1 MDRASLL
8 ALLDRYGLHLRDGHV
23 YHQDGTPVL
32 PSLSSP
38 LPLTSPG
45 DSALSVSQPT
55 VHIAS
60 GQQEA
65 SRATAPLAPIHSLE
79 QDSAPERVVDPGQVP
94 QFPKQDVLPPHVLD
108 AVFQFENSPE
118 PVSFRPSV
126 DWTSIAVGRFGST
139 NDETV
144 KRSSEVES
152 RLLKAFRFGRA
163 DEHLPEGMSLAP
175 PSIADEDKQ
184 ALSRSSKMTSAV
196 ELEKIRFEY
205 QKKIL
210 VASRPLLFSMSL
222 LLPWAFQFC
231 EESVPLTPE
240 ECAARPSDREFGAV
254 FNAID
259 GTLSLLS
266 SMVADI
272 NLERKECIAEALVGT
287 NTFKPEPANTLI
299 SASDRE
305 AILRAAKRDKTFR
318 EGVASVR
325 KANTPKPKSRGGG
338 SGAHRGAHSGKNYYR
353 GAGDRSGQ
361 QRFDSASIADWVSSG
376 SYRGGPRSEGGTSFR
391 GRSFGGQRGSG
402 NNNSF
407 RKPSSGPAPHQK
419 GAGAQ

>member
-126 DWTSIAVGRFGST
+126 DWTSKLLWVALVLPMTKQLNGLQRWSLVYLRLSVSDGLMNIYLKGCLSHRL
-139 NDETV
+139 
-144 KRSSEVES
+144 
-152 RLLKAFRFGRA
+152 RLLMKT
-163 DEHLPEGMSLAP
+163 
-175 PSIADEDKQ
+175 
-184 ALSRSSKMTSAV
+184 SK
-196 ELEKIRFEY
+196 LY
-205 QKKIL
+205 L
-210 VASRPLLFSMSL
+210 V
-222 LLPWAFQFC
+222 
-231 EESVPLTPE
+231 
-240 ECAARPSDREFGAV
+240 
-254 FNAID
+254 
-259 GTLSLLS
+259 
-266 SMVADI
+266 
-272 NLERKECIAEALVGT
+272 
-287 NTFKPEPANTLI
+287 
-299 SASDRE
+299 
-305 AILRAAKRDKTFR
+305 LRR
-318 EGVASVR
+318 
-325 KANTPKPKSRGGG
+325 
-338 SGAHRGAHSGKNYYR
+338 
-353 GAGDRSGQ
+353 
-361 QRFDSASIADWVSSG
+361 
-376 SYRGGPRSEGGTSFR
+376 
-391 GRSFGGQRGSG
+391 
-402 NNNSF
+402 
-407 RKPSSGPAPHQK
+407 
-419 GAGAQ
+419 